1 MTLVGHDRGGAL
13 GIDWASRHPDR
24 VRGIAFMETVVRP
37 LTWDDWPPWARDLF
51 QAFRRP
57 GEGEELILDRNFFV
71 EGVLPNAVQRT
82 LSEDELDAY
91 RAPFK
96 ERVNRLPT
104 LATAG
109 PPTS

>member
-1 MTLVGHDRGGAL
+1 MYYEDQGDGT
-13 GIDWASRHPDR
+13 P
-24 VRGIAFMETVVRP
+24 VVLLHGNPTSSYRPRP
-37 LTWDDWPPWARDLF
+37 LPGRLV
-51 QAFRRP
+51 RR
-57 GEGEELILDRNFFV
+57 
-71 EGVLPNAVQRT
+71 LPNSVQRT
-82 LSEDELDAY
+82 LSEDELNAY